1 MITTTVATAVQRRWA
16 FRKRTVLPAD
26 AYGRQRCN
34 VVLSICSVVHLC
46 PVGCVLVR
54 EGNKNKQNFTVR
66 TYKIG
71 HIQRNPVNRLSIP
84 SGKKTFES
92 PPRDLQCSDRA
103 QTSTTGS
110 ERPSCD
116 DVVAGFWLKVLER
129 RYKFQNRRKFHK
141 YTYRDEMRLSV
152 EFVTVGFLRICRH
165 ACCDG
170 FPVSWRAGLR
180 LKGHSDN

>member
-1 MITTTVATAVQRRWA
+1 MFCCLPVVY
-16 FRKRTVLPAD
+16 VL
-26 AYGRQRCN
+26 
-34 VVLSICSVVHLC
+34 
-46 PVGCVLVR
+46 GCVLVR
-54 EGNKNKQNFTVR
+54 GQQKQTKFTG
-66 TYKIG
+66 TYL
-71 HIQRNPVNRLSIP
+71 QNRPHTEKPEKSSYPLP
-84 SGKKTFES
+84 PEKKRVST
-92 PPRDLQCSDRA
+92 PRELQCSDRA

-165 ACCDG
+165 ACCD
-170 FPVSWRAGLR
+170 
-180 LKGHSDN
+180 